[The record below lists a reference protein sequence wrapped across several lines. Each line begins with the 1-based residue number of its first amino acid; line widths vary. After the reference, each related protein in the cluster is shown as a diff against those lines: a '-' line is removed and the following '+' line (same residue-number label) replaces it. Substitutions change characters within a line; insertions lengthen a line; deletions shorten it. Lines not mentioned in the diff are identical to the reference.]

1 VKISPLDIKRQEFAV
16 KFRGYSPDEV
26 HAYLEMVAAELEDVS
41 RRNLE
46 LEQKVNALEERVAS
60 YTRMETLLKET
71 LVNTQRTAEETK
83 AMAEKK
89 AEALI
94 NDARLKVD
102 KLQAET
108 RERLVNIQREITDL
122 KNQRDSFIVSFKSL
136 LETQSALLEQI
147 ERREMTRQEQATEYT
162 PIRKKA
168 DLSDEEL
175 DKVVDEFER
184 KLANDKKN
192 EKRF

>member
-1 VKISPLDIKRQEFAV
+1 MKISPLDIKRQEFAV
-16 KFRGYSPDEV
+16 KFRGYSTEEV
-26 HAYLEMVAAELEDVS
+26 HSYLEMVADGLEEVTK
-41 RRNLE
+41 RNLE
-46 LEQKVNALEERVAS
+46 LEQKVANLEERVAS

-89 AEALI
+89 AEAML
-94 NDARLKVD
+94 NDARLKID

-108 RERLVNIQREITDL
+108 RERLVNLQREIVDL
-122 KNQRDSFIVSFKSL
+122 KNQRDSFIVSFKSM
-136 LETQSALLEQI
+136 LETQTALLDQI
-147 ERREMTRQEQATEYT
+147 EHRELNRQEQSADYT
-162 PIRKKA
+162 PIRKRA

-175 DKVVDEFER
+175 DKVVDEFEK

>member
-1 VKISPLDIKRQEFAV
+1 MKISPLDIKRQEFAV
-16 KFRGYSPDEV
+16 KFRGYSTEEV
-26 HAYLEMVAAELEDVS
+26 HSYLEMVADGLEEVT

-46 LEQKVNALEERVAS
+46 LEQKVVNLEERVAS

-71 LVNTQRTAEETK
+71 LVNTQRAAEETK

-89 AEALI
+89 ADAML
-94 NDARLKVD
+94 NDARLKID

-108 RERLVNIQREITDL
+108 RERLVNLQREIVDL

-136 LETQSALLEQI
+136 LETQTALLEQI
-147 ERREMTRQEQATEYT
+147 EHRELNRQEQAADYT

-175 DKVVDEFER
+175 DKVVDEFEK

>member
-16 KFRGYSPDEV
+16 KFRGYSPEEV
-26 HAYLEMVAAELEDVS
+26 HSYLEMVADGLEEVTK
-41 RRNLE
+41 RNLE
-46 LEQKVNALEERVAS
+46 LEQKVINLEERVAS

-83 AMAEKK
+83 ALAEKK
-89 AEALI
+89 ADAMLG
-94 NDARLKVD
+94 DARLKAD

-108 RERLVNIQREITDL
+108 RERLVNLQREIVDL
-122 KNQRDSFIVSFKSL
+122 KNQRDSFIVSFKSM
-136 LETQSALLEQI
+136 LETQTALLEQI
-147 ERREMTRQEQATEYT
+147 EHRELNRQEQSAEYT